1 MTGTSREAHKRQKR
15 PNRGF
20 GGNEETEMKLSKIRR
35 NLGFETEHVVR
46 FLIINYWDTFWHQI
60 IQVITK
66 NN

>member
-20 GGNEETEMKLSKIRR
+20 GGNEETDVNLSKIRR

-46 FLIINYWDTFWHQI
+46 FQIINY
-60 IQVITK
+60 
-66 NN
+66 